1 MRTQSMIHLNE
12 IRGDLM
18 CMKNKMPDTPMPA
31 PAPTVQ
37 TDDATTTTGEEWFA
51 KKRKGKRGYESTI
64 LSAAP
69 TGTKNTLGG

>member
-1 MRTQSMIHLNE
+1 
-12 IRGDLM
+12 M
-18 CMKNKMPDTPMPA
+18 CMLRNKVPDTPTPA

-51 KKRKGKRGYESTI
+51 KKRKGKKGFDSTI
-64 LSAAP
+64 LSTAT

>member
-1 MRTQSMIHLNE
+1 
-12 IRGDLM
+12 M
-18 CMKNKMPDTPMPA
+18 CMKNKMPNTPMPAPA

-37 TDDATTTTGEEWFA
+37 TDDATKAVGEEWFS
-51 KKRKGKRGYESTI
+51 KKRKNKKGFDSTI

>member
-1 MRTQSMIHLNE
+1 
-12 IRGDLM
+12 M

-37 TDDATTTTGEEWFA
+37 TDDATTTTGEEWYA

-64 LSAAP
+64 LSTAP

>member
-1 MRTQSMIHLNE
+1 
-12 IRGDLM
+12 
-18 CMKNKMPDTPMPA
+18 MPNTPMPAPAPA

-37 TDDATTTTGEEWFA
+37 TDDATTMTGEDWYA

-64 LSAAP
+64 LSTAT

>member
-1 MRTQSMIHLNE
+1 
-12 IRGDLM
+12 M

-37 TDDATTTTGEEWFA
+37 TDDATTTTGEEWYSA

-64 LSAAP
+64 LSTATA
-69 TGTKNTLGG
+69 GTKNTLGG

>member
-1 MRTQSMIHLNE
+1 MLR
-12 IRGDLM
+12 
-18 CMKNKMPDTPMPA
+18 NKVPDTPTPA

-51 KKRKGKRGYESTI
+51 KKRKGKKGFDSTI
-64 LSAAP
+64 LSTAT

>member
-1 MRTQSMIHLNE
+1 
-12 IRGDLM
+12 
-18 CMKNKMPDTPMPA
+18 MPDTPMPAPA

-37 TDDATTTTGEEWFA
+37 TDDATTMTGEDWYA

-64 LSAAP
+64 LSTA

>member
-1 MRTQSMIHLNE
+1 
-12 IRGDLM
+12 
-18 CMKNKMPDTPMPA
+18 MPDTPMPA

-37 TDDATTTTGEEWFA
+37 TDDATTTTGEEWNA

>member
-1 MRTQSMIHLNE
+1 
-12 IRGDLM
+12 
-18 CMKNKMPDTPMPA
+18 MPDTPMPA

-37 TDDATTTTGEEWFA
+37 TDDAATTTGEEWYSA

-64 LSAAP
+64 LSTAT

>member
-1 MRTQSMIHLNE
+1 
-12 IRGDLM
+12 
-18 CMKNKMPDTPMPA
+18 MKNNVPNTPIPA

-37 TDDATTTTGEEWFA
+37 TDDATTMTIEDWYA

-69 TGTKNTLGG
+69 TGTKTTLGG

>member
-1 MRTQSMIHLNE
+1 
-12 IRGDLM
+12 M

-37 TDDATTTTGEEWFA
+37 TDDATTMTGEDWYA

>member
-1 MRTQSMIHLNE
+1 
-12 IRGDLM
+12 M
-18 CMKNKMPDTPMPA
+18 CMKNEMPDTPMPA

-37 TDDATTTTGEEWFA
+37 TDDATTTTGEEWYSA

-64 LSAAP
+64 LSTAT

>member
-1 MRTQSMIHLNE
+1 MLR
-12 IRGDLM
+12 
-18 CMKNKMPDTPMPA
+18 NKVPDTPTPA

-51 KKRKGKRGYESTI
+51 KKRKGKKGFDSTI
-64 LSAAP
+64 LSIAT